1 MKPKVQEAVDHVI
14 TNFPEL
20 WQSNYQPL
28 LVLLTEHCGIKMA
41 DEVNH
46 VTKEE
51 PVKRIFATI
60 TSTIDTDNSS
70 NTVLLLLNYT

>member
-1 MKPKVQEAVDHVI
+1 MKPKVQAAVNHVI

-41 DEVNH
+41 DEVVSRVLRPRNEGGAS
-46 VTKEE
+46 K
-51 PVKRIFATI
+51 
-60 TSTIDTDNSS
+60 TDMCDHHIHN
-70 NTVLLLLNYT
+70 